1 MTKRKNFVT
10 DIQHLFAIII
20 GQNSYIKM
28 GDAMTMRK
36 WSEYLFII
44 LLCICVSG
52 CGRKE
57 TGSELLTE
65 TKEAVEPVT
74 ETVEPAVEKTE
85 EGIALH
91 IYSGDEAAEN
101 IVQKTVHVE
110 EVTEQVILREL
121 IRALQMDETVEL
133 KKLDFGMHGG
143 DKVVLADMNQA
154 FADYLNRLSAAGE
167 HIVMGS
173 LVNTFLDC
181 YQCELMVI
189 TVEGKVLKTGHEI
202 YEEYLEMYD
211 YVEASYRIREMVLSE
226 GDIKISC
233 PQIEG
238 LADED
243 IQGKWN
249 RIFLG
254 AEERAM
260 DEWDASGT
268 YEVTYEVK
276 TMTKDVLSILMNG
289 SFFGDGAPY
298 PSSFKYTYNIDL
310 NTGESIRLADHVDVE
325 KVAENMFAGTG
336 YYVEESLAPYFAE
349 RLKAIYESPGALA
362 RSLEGYDYKED
373 QSAPYG
379 YSYISD
385 GKVWLCMEVPHA
397 LGDYIEVELD
407 TQ

>member
-1 MTKRKNFVT
+1 MSAVCPADRSGTGREIGDENMMRHWKR
-10 DIQHLFAIII
+10 
-20 GQNSYIKM
+20 
-28 GDAMTMRK
+28 
-36 WSEYLFII
+36 YLWIAACG
-44 LLCICVSG
+44 LCLAG

-74 ETVEPAVEKTE
+74 ETVEPAAEQTD

-91 IYSGDEAAEN
+91 IYCGDEAAEH
-101 IVQKTVHVE
+101 IVQQTIHVD
-110 EVTEQVILREL
+110 EVTEQVLMTEL
-121 IRALQMDETVEL
+121 TAALNMDEAVEL
-133 KKLDFGMHGG
+133 KELTFGMHGG
-143 DKVVLADMNQA
+143 DRVALLDMNQA
-154 FADYLNRLSAAGE
+154 FADYLNRLSSAGE
-167 HIVMGS
+167 FIVMGS

-181 YQCELMVI
+181 YQCDLLMI
-189 TVEGKVLKTGHEI
+189 TAEGKVLSTSHEV

-211 YVEASYRIREMVLSE
+211 YVEGSYQVTDLVVSE
-226 GDIKISC
+226 GDIRITC
-233 PQIEG
+233 PQIGG
-238 LADED
+238 LADEE

-249 RIFLG
+249 RIILG

-268 YEVTYEVK
+268 YEVSYEIK

-289 SFFGDGAPY
+289 SFYSEGAAH
-298 PSSFKYTYNIDL
+298 PSTFKYTYNIDL

-336 YYVEESLAPYFAE
+336 YYVEESLAPYFIE
-349 RLKAIYESPGALA
+349 RLEAIYESPGALA
-362 RSLEGYDYKED
+362 RSLEGYDYAED
-373 QSAPYG
+373 GSAPYG

-397 LGDYIEVELD
+397 LGDYIEIELD
-407 TQ
+407 PQ